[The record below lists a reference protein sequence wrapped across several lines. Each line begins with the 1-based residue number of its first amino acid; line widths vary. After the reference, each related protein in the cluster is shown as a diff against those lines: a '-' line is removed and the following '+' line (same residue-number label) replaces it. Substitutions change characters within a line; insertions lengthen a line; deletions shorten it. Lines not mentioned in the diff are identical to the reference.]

1 MSKKILVLIDCGHC
15 LTGSDTGAAGLG
27 YREENLTREIGNALG
42 SIFDKVDVEY
52 IFVHPN
58 SASSVNESLSARVN
72 KANKYGYAVLLVSIH
87 LNSFSGGQAH
97 GVEVLI
103 SGRGGNAEKFA
114 NQIQARFVKDI
125 GLYNRGVKVNNKLYV
140 LRKSNMPA
148 VLVECGFINN
158 TGDMAKYNA
167 AKYAEA
173 IAEGILNMDIEAG
186 PSNQI
191 EPPKPVQP
199 PTTTT
204 EKYFTTYNV
213 NSSLTIRERGTTD
226 SKAIGFIPAGA
237 KFKFNWVDS
246 NYLGWLYI
254 TYNGISGYV
263 CAKYTKEIKELEP
276 QKELWGRVINV
287 NANSSLTVR
296 SGAGTN
302 YSNIGKVFKDE
313 EVRIVWTEPG
323 WHYIEYSTSN
333 GKKRGYVK
341 ADYIRTFY
349 K

>member
-1 MSKKILVLIDCGHC
+1 MSKKTLVLIDCGHC
-15 LTGSDTGAAGLG
+15 LSGADTGAVGLG
-27 YREENLTREIGNALG
+27 YREENLTREIGNALVN
-42 SIFDKVDVEY
+42 IFDKVGVEY

-58 SASSVNESLSARVN
+58 SANSVNESLSARVN

-148 VLVECGFINN
+148 ALVECGFINN

-186 PSNQI
+186 SNNQT
-191 EPPKPVQP
+191 EPTQPTQPTQP
-199 PTTTT
+199 PTTSK

-213 NSSLTIRERGTTD
+213 NSSLTIREKGTTE
-226 SKAIGFIPAGA
+226 SKAIGSIPAGA
-237 KFKFNWVDS
+237 KFKFNWVD
-246 NYLGWLYI
+246 NDYLGWL
-254 TYNGISGYV
+254 
-263 CAKYTKEIKELEP
+263 
-276 QKELWGRVINV
+276 
-287 NANSSLTVR
+287 
-296 SGAGTN
+296 
-302 YSNIGKVFKDE
+302 
-313 EVRIVWTEPG
+313 
-323 WHYIEYSTSN
+323 
-333 GKKRGYVK
+333 
-341 ADYIRTFY
+341 
-349 K
+349 

>member
-15 LTGSDTGAAGLG
+15 LSGADTGAAGLG
-27 YREENLTREIGNALG
+27 YREEVLTREIGNALG
-42 SIFDKVDVEY
+42 NIFDKIGVEY

-58 SASSVNESLSARVN
+58 SANSVNESLRARVN
-72 KANKYGYAVLLVSIH
+72 KANKYGYAILFLSIH

-114 NQIQARFVKDI
+114 NQIQTRFVKDV
-125 GLYNRGVKVNNKLYV
+125 GLYNRGVKVNNKLCV
-140 LRKSNMPA
+140 LNNTNMPA
-148 VLVECGFINN
+148 ALVECGFINN
-158 TGDMAKYNA
+158 TGDMAKYNPY
-167 AKYAEA
+167 KYAEA
-173 IAEGILNMDIEAG
+173 IAEGVLNMDIDESTST
-186 PSNQI
+186 PST
-191 EPPKPVQP
+191 PA
-199 PTTTT
+199 PTPSQTV
-204 EKYFTTYNV
+204 ERYFTTYNV
-213 NSSLTIRERGTTD
+213 DSSLTIREKGTTEA
-226 SKAIGFIPAGA
+226 KAIESIPAGA

-246 NYLGWLYI
+246 DYLGWLYI

-276 QKELWGRVINV
+276 QKEKWGIVINV

-296 SGAGTN
+296 NGAGTN
-302 YSNIGKVFKDE
+302 FPNIGKVFKDE

-341 ADYIRTFY
+341 ADYIKTFY

>member
-15 LTGSDTGAAGLG
+15 LSGADTGAAGLG
-27 YREENLTREIGNALG
+27 YREEVLTREIGNALG
-42 SIFDKVDVEY
+42 NIFDKVGVEY

-58 SASSVNESLSARVN
+58 SANSVNESLRARVN
-72 KANKYGYAVLLVSIH
+72 KANKYGYAVLFLSIH

-140 LRKSNMPA
+140 LNNTSMTA
-148 VLVECGFINN
+148 ALVECGFINN
-158 TGDMAKYNA
+158 TGDMAKYNPY
-167 AKYAEA
+167 KYAEA
-173 IAEGILNMDIEAG
+173 IAEGVLNMDIDESTST
-186 PSNQI
+186 PST
-191 EPPKPVQP
+191 PA
-199 PTTTT
+199 PTPSQTT
-204 EKYFTTYNV
+204 ERYFTTYNV
-213 NSSLTIRERGTTD
+213 DSSLTIREKGTTEA
-226 SKAIGFIPAGA
+226 KAIGSIPAGS

-246 NYLGWLYI
+246 DYLGWLYI

-263 CAKYTKEIKELEP
+263 CAKYTKEIKDLEP
-276 QKELWGRVINV
+276 QKEKWGIVINV

-296 SGAGTN
+296 NGAGTN
-302 YSNIGKVFKDE
+302 YTNIGKVFKDE

-323 WHYIEYSTSN
+323 WHYIEYSTPN

-341 ADYIRTFY
+341 ADYIKTFY